1 MKTRLLLLFSLIV
14 VAAVFWIEPIP
25 QDLAYHQFADGR
37 SVFSIAN
44 FWNVMSNL
52 PFLAVGAAGLWFLRT
67 RQRQGIVDS
76 LYPAYIVF
84 FVGVLATGFG
94 SSWYHLAPDNNTL
107 VWDRLP
113 MTIAFMALFA
123 VVIGEYVCEQSGRRL
138 LIPLL
143 SVGAL
148 SVFYWQYTE
157 AGGAGD
163 LRPYALVQFLPI
175 ALIPVI
181 LLLYRPTF
189 DLKWLYWGMI
199 MLYAF
204 SKLFEYFDYTVFDL
218 GQILSG
224 HTIKHV
230 VAAGAT
236 AFFLYGVARRRISDT
251 GLQEID

>member
-1 MKTRLLLLFSLIV
+1 MILIV
-14 VAAVFWIEPIP
+14 AVFWIEPIP
-25 QDLAYHQFADGR
+25 QDLAYHQFSDGR
-37 SVFSIAN
+37 SILSIAN

-52 PFLAVGAAGLWFLRT
+52 PFLAVGAAGLWFLRN
-67 RQRQGIVDS
+67 RQRAGLVDS

-84 FVGVLATGFG
+84 FVGVIATGIG
-94 SSWYHLAPDNNTL
+94 SSWYHMAPDNNTL

-113 MTIAFMALFA
+113 MTIVFMALFS

-143 SVGAL
+143 AIGAL

-175 ALIPVI
+175 AMIPVI
-181 LLLYRPTF
+181 LLSYPPAF
-189 DLKWLYWGMI
+189 DLKWMYWSMI
-199 MLYAF
+199 VLYAF

-218 GQILSG
+218 GHVLSG
-224 HTIKHV
+224 HTIKHL

-236 AFFLYGVARRRISDT
+236 AFFLYGVASRKISGEGWQD
-251 GLQEID
+251 ID